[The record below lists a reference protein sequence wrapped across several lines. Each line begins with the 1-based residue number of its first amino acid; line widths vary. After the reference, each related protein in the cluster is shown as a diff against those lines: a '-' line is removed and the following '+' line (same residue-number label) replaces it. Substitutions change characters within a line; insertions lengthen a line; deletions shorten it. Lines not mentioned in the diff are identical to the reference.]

1 MSSHKLD
8 EVKKIIKRKCINPD
22 AAPNPVKAREHNSL
36 IQEIYSN
43 PKRLYEC
50 SNGQVVN
57 VLLFPKM
64 IEKAISGL
72 PEEEQEDV
80 WAVHK
85 ELKRKMCLVAS
96 AKRQAL
102 DQYSGKDYDPTSI
115 LEPMKT
121 TILELMGQL
130 HSDEEV
136 QERMAME
143 GIPVQV
149 RHVRAFRRKY
159 KGQVEELQKQY
170 EDEWHTIGITRKRA
184 RLDQFAHMYG
194 RLKKSFDSAKNRDQT
209 VFSREMRE
217 VLKQVKDEVEGT
229 HVHLTVDG
237 RIDIQTTLQMS
248 QSVNDLYSSINYLSL
263 IIARAAVRTGVNPLR
278 IQYYLMNSWYNRF
291 SGVIRND
298 SMFEEAPVYPSS
310 IVMNWDTIRDKNREL
325 NSKLSAV
332 SEDATIMEAPVN
344 GQKKMTLKELM
355 GKRSNEL
362 SKGKRIVRG
371 TDLKED

>member
-1 MSSHKLD
+1 MGSHKLD

-80 WAVHK
+80 WAVHR
-85 ELKRKMCLVAS
+85 ELKRKMCLVAN

-149 RHVRAFRRKY
+149 RHVRAFRHKY
-159 KGQVEELQKQY
+159 KGQVEALQQQY
-170 EDEWHTIGITRKRA
+170 EAEWHTIGITRKRA
-184 RLDQFAHMYG
+184 RLDQYVFMYN
-194 RLKKSFDSAKNRDQT
+194 RLRKSFEDSKHRDQT
-209 VFSREMRE
+209 IFSREMRE

-237 RIDIQTTLQMS
+237 KIDIQTTIQMS
-248 QSVNDLYSSINYLSL
+248 QSVNELYSNINYLAL
-263 IIARAAVRTGVNPLR
+263 VIARAAARSGVNPLKLE
-278 IQYYLMNSWYNRF
+278 YYLMNSWYKRF

-298 SMFEEAPVYPSS
+298 SMFDETPVYPSS
-310 IVMNWDTIRDKNREL
+310 IVMNWDTLRDKNNEL
-325 NSKLSAV
+325 QSRLNAV
-332 SEDATIMEAPVN
+332 AEDFDHTAVPVE
-344 GQKKMTLKELM
+344 GMKKKSLKELM
-355 GKRSNEL
+355 QQRSEEL
-362 SKGKRIVRG
+362 NKGKRAVRG
-371 TDLKED
+371 NNF